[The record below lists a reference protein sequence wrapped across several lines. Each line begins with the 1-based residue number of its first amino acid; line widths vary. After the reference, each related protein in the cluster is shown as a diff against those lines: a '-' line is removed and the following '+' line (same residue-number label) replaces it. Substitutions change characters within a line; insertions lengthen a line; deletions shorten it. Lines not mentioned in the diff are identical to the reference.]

1 MCFCS
6 RRVYNIGN
14 AVDIKNLNKFIMRQ
28 FVDFKHRIWWYHDWI
43 FFNPTLFSWLI
54 LIVSVR
60 IHVQCTYKIIYKSS
74 LRKSY
79 GRHHDDLVERY
90 GISVK
95 ILPRICST
103 CRKHFPVLS
112 SFMTYHRVC
121 NYINTT
127 GATSGAGTTYPSGH
141 PSSPSVFIGV
151 GVTQSLVLCVCFVD
165 RRCLSFC
172 TFFWALCCLFFFDI
186 RILIAPLVTSN
197 SSCTQL
203 PEMIWYRL
211 YLITWFYQ
219 LTIQIYTCT

>member
-1 MCFCS
+1 MNFP
-6 RRVYNIGN
+6 
-14 AVDIKNLNKFIMRQ
+14 FI
-28 FVDFKHRIWWYHDWI
+28 YS
-43 FFNPTLFSWLI
+43 NTPAAPA
-54 LIVSVR
+54 
-60 IHVQCTYKIIYKSS
+60 YIIYISLLIRYSRACGSYQDFLDRGLLLTRKLLNQWFLLVKLKSS
-74 LRKSY
+74 PRKSY